1 MRLLSPLATRVYCH
15 LGLDSYDSCEDV
27 ETISTGGEMNATAN
41 GVTTRALS
49 LPEEL
54 ILMLLNEEN
63 G

>member
-1 MRLLSPLATRVYCH
+1 
-15 LGLDSYDSCEDV
+15 
-27 ETISTGGEMNATAN
+27 MNATAN

-54 ILMLLNEEN
+54 ILMLLNNEEN

>member
-1 MRLLSPLATRVYCH
+1 MK
-15 LGLDSYDSCEDV
+15 
-27 ETISTGGEMNATAN
+27 ATAN

-54 ILMLLNEEN
+54 IHMLLNEEN